1 MSFVCSLAVAAKGRP
16 IMPTSFA
23 GTVRAP
29 DFPTGLEWFNTEP
42 LTVARLRG
50 KLVILD
56 FWTYG

>member
-1 MSFVCSLAVAAKGRP
+1 MVNR
-16 IMPTSFA
+16 FA

-29 DFPTGLEWFNTEP
+29 EFPTGLDWFNTPP
-42 LTVARLRG
+42 LRIADLRR